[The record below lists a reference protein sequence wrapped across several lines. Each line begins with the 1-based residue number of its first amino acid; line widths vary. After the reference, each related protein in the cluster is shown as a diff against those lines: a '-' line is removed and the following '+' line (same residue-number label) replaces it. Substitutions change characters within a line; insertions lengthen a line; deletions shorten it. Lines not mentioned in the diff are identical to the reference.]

1 MTLDNIAINGNPVT
15 QSQIAWPNLSP
26 NYYPIGG
33 ILPSAGPQSYD
44 PNGGRPPRQY
54 QYSAGI
60 QREIARD
67 LVVDASY
74 VGNQGIWWY
83 TTALT
88 NLNYLST
95 PLLSQY
101 GLSLSNPAN
110 LATLIAPIGS
120 AAAGVFQNRIPFT
133 GFPLTATVAQSLRP
147 FPQFNSGLNVLSAP
161 LGNTQYDALQLQVNK
176 RFSHGFQFT
185 YSFVW
190 SKNMDNFGSNGT
202 PDVQNRALAW
212 KLDSND
218 QPLASKISWSY
229 STPRWG
235 SNKFVSQAVRDWTI
249 SGFLQYASGVVLG
262 IPTANTVG
270 YPSNLNTATMG
281 ALTFQPGANP
291 QNIVAGQP
299 LYLDNLNC
307 HCFNPSTVF
316 ALNPAAWANPA
327 PGQFGNTSPQSYF
340 RGRAP
345 PRREYGSGAPVP
357 DQGAGH
363 HEPAGGIRQRIQP
376 HVSEQP
382 EPDQSADGA
391 SLRAGE
397 RLQRHLLHGRVT
409 DGFRFRNHQHI
420 HHAVSTAG
428 RPIDRP
434 VPVLRRFQF

>member
-1 MTLDNIAINGNPVT
+1 MAGYAQDSWKVTRKFTLDIGLRYDFSTYYTEQYGRSPNFAATLPNATAGGQPGATEIKPPATASWRRIIPGASDRVSVSRISSCRRRSSGAVGIVYAGTGQGNTFGGGVYGGASANNPFGPAAVPGAPIMTLDNIAINGNPVT

-133 GFPLTATVAQSLRP
+133 GFPVTATVAQSLRP

-176 RFSHGFQFT
+176 RFSDGFQFT

-212 KLDSND
+212 KLT
-218 QPLASKISWSY
+218 PMIS
-229 STPRWG
+229 RWRVKSAG
-235 SNKFVSQAVRDWTI
+235 
-249 SGFLQYASGVVLG
+249 
-262 IPTANTVG
+262 
-270 YPSNLNTATMG
+270 
-281 ALTFQPGANP
+281 LTRRPGG
-291 QNIVAGQP
+291 GQTSS
-299 LYLDNLNC
+299 C
-307 HCFNPSTVF
+307 H
-316 ALNPAAWANPA
+316 
-327 PGQFGNTSPQSYF
+327 
-340 RGRAP
+340 R
-345 PRREYGSGAPVP
+345 
-357 DQGAGH
+357 
-363 HEPAGGIRQRIQP
+363 
-376 HVSEQP
+376 
-382 EPDQSADGA
+382 QSAT
-391 SLRAGE
+391 
-397 RLQRHLLHGRVT
+397 GR
-409 DGFRFRNHQHI
+409 F
-420 HHAVSTAG
+420 
-428 RPIDRP
+428 
-434 VPVLRRFQF
+434 